1 MVEHIPVKFWIILG
15 LIVYNFCYYSTP
27 LIMLI
32 RLIRNQPHGSAL
44 TGTLYVDSLITEEGV
59 HHYQLAM
66 NTLEHLDYAIPDGF
80 YRLRMTYSPHFKE
93 VLPILD
99 NVIGYYKPTPNP
111 SLKGGESTLIKKSF
125 PLGVKGVS
133 PIECPE
139 RTFIEQ
145 TNLGEA
151 RRCGIRIHAG
161 NTIAHTTGCIL
172 VGDLPCSEDGSD
184 AAPTSLV
191 ASSPLASSPDR
202 LLSSR
207 KRLEELKNYM
217 LNYIKQ
223 NPYEEIYIQ
232 LESPDPYPYADLACS
247 YEQQAHIADSLQRAQ
262 QLREVGEEA
271 MRLWGER

>member
-1 MVEHIPVKFWIILG
+1 
-15 LIVYNFCYYSTP
+15 
-27 LIMLI
+27 MLI

-66 NTLEHLDYAIPDGF
+66 DTLEHLDYAILDGF
-80 YRLRMTYSPHFKE
+80 YRLRMTYSPRFQE

-172 VGDLPCSEDGSD
+172 VGDI
-184 AAPTSLV
+184 
-191 ASSPLASSPDR
+191 SPLPSGR
-202 LLSSR
+202 VGVGLCSSR
-207 KRLEELKNYM
+207 KRLEELKNYL

-247 YEQQAHIADSLQRAQ
+247 YEQQAHIADSLERAQ
-262 QLREVGEEA
+262 RLREERELSDEA
-271 MRLWGER
+271 IGL

>member
-1 MVEHIPVKFWIILG
+1 
-15 LIVYNFCYYSTP
+15 
-27 LIMLI
+27 MLI

-44 TGTLYVDSLITEEGV
+44 TGTLYVDSIITEEGV

-66 NTLEHLDYAIPDGF
+66 DTLEHLDYAIPDGF
-80 YRLRMTYSPHFKE
+80 YRLRMTYSPRFQE

-99 NVIGYYKPTPNP
+99 NIIGYYKPTPNP

-172 VGDLPCSEDGSD
+172 VGDI
-184 AAPTSLV
+184 
-191 ASSPLASSPDR
+191 SPLPSGR
-202 LLSSR
+202 VGVGLCSSR
-207 KRLEELKNYM
+207 KRLEELKNYL

-232 LESPDPYPYADLACS
+232 LESPDPYPYADLACC

>member
-1 MVEHIPVKFWIILG
+1 
-15 LIVYNFCYYSTP
+15 
-27 LIMLI
+27 MLI
-32 RLIRNQPHGSAL
+32 RLIRNQPAGSAL
-44 TGTLYVDSLITEEGV
+44 TGTLYVDSFLTEEGV
-59 HHYQLAM
+59 HHYQLSM
-66 NTLEHLDYAIPDGF
+66 DTLEHLDYAIPDGF
-80 YRLRMTYSPHFKE
+80 YRLRMTYSPRFQE

-172 VGDLPCSEDGSD
+172 VGDI
-184 AAPTSLV
+184 
-191 ASSPLASSPDR
+191 SPLPSGR
-202 LLSSR
+202 VGVGLCSSR
-207 KRLEELKNYM
+207 KRLEELKNYL

-232 LESPDPYPYADLACS
+232 LESPNPYPYADFACS

-262 QLREVGEEA
+262 WLREERELNEEPIS
-271 MRLWGER
+271 L

>member
-1 MVEHIPVKFWIILG
+1 
-15 LIVYNFCYYSTP
+15 
-27 LIMLI
+27 MLI
-32 RLIRNQPHGSAL
+32 RLIRNQPSGSAL
-44 TGTLYVDSLITEEGV
+44 TGTLYVDSIITEEGV

-66 NTLEHLDYAIPDGF
+66 HTLEHLDYAIPDGF
-80 YRLRMTYSPHFKE
+80 YRLRMTYSPRFQE

-99 NVIGYYKPTPNP
+99 NVIGYYKPTPIP
-111 SLKGGESTLIKKSF
+111 SLKGGVSSSIKKSF
-125 PLGVKGVS
+125 RLGVKGVS

-145 TNLGEA
+145 NNLGEA
-151 RRCGIRIHAG
+151 RRYGIRIHAG

-172 VGDLPCSEDGSD
+172 VGNLPCSEDSD
-184 AAPTSLV
+184 EVASTSLV

-207 KRLEELKNYM
+207 KRLEELKNYL

-232 LESPDPYPYADLACS
+232 LESHDPYPDADLACS
-247 YEQQAHIADSLQRAQ
+247 YEQQAHIANSLQRAQ
-262 QLREVGEEA
+262 QLRKVGEEA
-271 MRLWGER
+271 MRL

>member
-1 MVEHIPVKFWIILG
+1 
-15 LIVYNFCYYSTP
+15 
-27 LIMLI
+27 MLI

-44 TGTLYVDSLITEEGV
+44 TGTLYVDSLITEEGL
-59 HHYQLAM
+59 HQYHLSM
-66 NTLEHLDYAIPDGF
+66 HTLEHMDYAIPDGF

-151 RRCGIRIHAG
+151 RRYGIRIHAG

-172 VGDLPCSEDGSD
+172 VGDI
-184 AAPTSLV
+184 
-191 ASSPLASSPDR
+191 SPLPESGR
-202 LLSSR
+202 VGVGLCSSR
-207 KRLEELKNYM
+207 KRLEELRSYL

-223 NPYEEIYIQ
+223 NPHEEIYIQ
-232 LESPDPYPYADLACS
+232 LESPDPYPDADLACS
-247 YEQQAHIADSLQRAQ
+247 YEQQAHIAESLERAQ
-262 QLREVGEEA
+262 RLREEKELSDEA
-271 MRLWGER
+271 IGL

>member
-1 MVEHIPVKFWIILG
+1 
-15 LIVYNFCYYSTP
+15 
-27 LIMLI
+27 MLI
-32 RLIRNQPHGSAL
+32 RLIRNQPSGYAL
-44 TGTLYVDSLITEEGV
+44 TGTLYVDSLLTEEGV
-59 HHYQLAM
+59 HQYELSM
-66 NTLEHLDYAIPDGF
+66 DTLEHMEYAIPDGF
-80 YRLRMTYSPHFKE
+80 YRLRMTYSPRFQE

-99 NVIGYYKPTPNP
+99 NVVRYYKPTPNP

-125 PLGVKGVS
+125 PLG
-133 PIECPE
+133 ED
-139 RTFIEQ
+139 
-145 TNLGEA
+145 LGEA

-184 AAPTSLV
+184 AAPTSLI

-207 KRLEELKNYM
+207 KRLEEFKNYL

-232 LESPDPYPYADLACS
+232 LASPDPYPDADFACS
-247 YEQQAHIADSLQRAQ
+247 YEQQAHIAESLQRAQ
-262 QLREVGEEA
+262 QLREERELSEEPIS
-271 MRLWGER
+271 L

>member
-1 MVEHIPVKFWIILG
+1 
-15 LIVYNFCYYSTP
+15 
-27 LIMLI
+27 MLI

-44 TGTLYVDSLITEEGV
+44 TGNLYVDSIITEEGV
-59 HHYQLAM
+59 HHYQLSM
-66 NTLEHLDYAIPDGF
+66 HTLEHLDYAIPDGF
-80 YRLRMTYSPHFKE
+80 YRLRMTYSPRFQE

-161 NTIAHTTGCIL
+161 NTIAHTIGCIL
-172 VGDLPCSEDGSD
+172 VGDI
-184 AAPTSLV
+184 
-191 ASSPLASSPDR
+191 SPLPSGR
-202 LLSSR
+202 VGVGLCSSR
-207 KRLEELKNYM
+207 KRLEELKNYL

-262 QLREVGEEA
+262 WLREERELSEEPISF
-271 MRLWGER
+271 

>member
-1 MVEHIPVKFWIILG
+1 
-15 LIVYNFCYYSTP
+15 
-27 LIMLI
+27 MLI
-32 RLIRNQPHGSAL
+32 RLIRNQPSGSAL

-80 YRLRMTYSPHFKE
+80 YHLRMTYSPHFKE

-161 NTIAHTTGCIL
+161 NTIEHTTGCIL
-172 VGDLPCSEDGSD
+172 VGDI
-184 AAPTSLV
+184 
-191 ASSPLASSPDR
+191 SPLPSGR
-202 LLSSR
+202 VGVGLCSSR
-207 KRLEELKNYM
+207 KRLEELKNYL
-217 LNYIKQ
+217 LNYIKE

-232 LESPDPYPYADLACS
+232 LESPDPYPYADIACS

-262 QLREVGEEA
+262 WLREERELSEEPIS
-271 MRLWGER
+271 L

>member
-1 MVEHIPVKFWIILG
+1 
-15 LIVYNFCYYSTP
+15 
-27 LIMLI
+27 MLI
-32 RLIRNQPHGSAL
+32 RLIRNQPNGSAI
-44 TGTLYVDSLITEEGV
+44 TGTLYVDSLLTEEGV

-66 NTLEHLDYAIPDGF
+66 DTLEHLDYAIPDGF
-80 YRLRMTYSPHFKE
+80 YRLRMTYSPRFQE

-172 VGDLPCSEDGSD
+172 VGDI
-184 AAPTSLV
+184 
-191 ASSPLASSPDR
+191 SPLPSGR
-202 LLSSR
+202 VGVGLCSSR
-207 KRLEELKNYM
+207 KRLEELKNYL

-232 LESPDPYPYADLACS
+232 LASPDPYPDADFACS
-247 YEQQAHIADSLQRAQ
+247 YEQQAHIADSLERAQ
-262 QLREVGEEA
+262 RLRE
-271 MRLWGER
+271 ERELSDETIGL

>member
-1 MVEHIPVKFWIILG
+1 
-15 LIVYNFCYYSTP
+15 
-27 LIMLI
+27 MLI
-32 RLIRNQPHGSAL
+32 RLIRNQPSGSAL
-44 TGTLYVDSLITEEGV
+44 TGNLYVDSIITEEGV
-59 HHYQLAM
+59 HHYQLSM
-66 NTLEHLDYAIPDGF
+66 HTLEHMDYAIPDGF
-80 YRLRMTYSPHFKE
+80 YRLRLTYSPRFNE

-125 PLGVKGVS
+125 PLG
-133 PIECPE
+133 ED
-139 RTFIEQ
+139 
-145 TNLGEA
+145 LGEA

-172 VGDLPCSEDGSD
+172 VGDLQCSEDDIDIAS
-184 AAPTSLV
+184 TCLV

-207 KRLEELKNYM
+207 KRLEELKNYL

-232 LESPDPYPYADLACS
+232 LESPDPYPYADFACS

-262 QLREVGEEA
+262 WLREERELSEEPIS
-271 MRLWGER
+271 L